1 MRFFNRLLGSALA
14 LLLFAAPLFAANEVL
29 VKDGGAG
36 LLFSNSTEYVA
47 TDLGDIENTDTTP
60 TAVQLDLGDAAG
72 NQAGEARQSTK
83 ADFGVN
89 RATSY
94 NVTASFEFATEPI
107 TGETVDLY
115 WSPSHSGTA
124 GKGNMA
130 QTTGVDGVYTG
141 GAQEL
146 AEALKKLM
154 YIGSMVLSADSATF
168 VQTGFIAVFF
178 PPDRY
183 GNLVVH
189 NNSSDDMDT
198 DAIQMAVAFD
208 PIIIEIQ

>member
-1 MRFFNRLLGSALA
+1 MKLFNRLLGSAFA
-14 LLLFAAPLFAANEVL
+14 LLLFASPAYTANEVL
-29 VKDGGAG
+29 VKDGVAG
-36 LLFSNSTEYVA
+36 LLFSNSTEYDA
-47 TDLGDIENTDTTP
+47 TDLGDLENTDTAP

-72 NQAGEARQSTK
+72 NQSGEARQSTK
-83 ADFGVN
+83 ADLGVN

-94 NVTASFEFATEPI
+94 SVTASFEFATAPV

-115 WSPSHSGTA
+115 WSPSHSATA
-124 GKGNMA
+124 GKGNMGS
-130 QTTGVDGVYTG
+130 TTGVDGVYAG
-141 GAQEL
+141 GTPEL
-146 AEALKKLM
+146 AEGLKQLIF
-154 YIGSMVLSADSATF
+154 IGSSVLTAD
-168 VQTGFIAVFF
+168 VQPVVHTSFIAVFS